1 MGTVLWFL
9 VCVGIPLGGAIYFIY
24 RRDGT
29 VLSFLV
35 GVFGFLISQP
45 LLRLNLLNLLNTKSE
60 WYMLLPYTNVV
71 LYFIFMA
78 FTAAIFEE
86 SARWIGMGIFRK
98 GKTDWMDGMA
108 YGLGHGGIEAAW
120 MFFSQVLP
128 AIRSGQEISGWN
140 AVLGSWERFFTMM
153 VQIGFTFVVLYGLKT
168 KKIRYLGLAILLHG
182 VVDFLIIIGNVWI
195 LEGLI
200 ALEGIAAML
209 LVFRVRKSWNQNGIT
224 QGSVSA
230 DNCNQ

>member
-1 MGTVLWFL
+1 MGAVLWFL
-9 VCVGIPLGGAIYFIY
+9 VCVGIPLGGAVYFIY

-35 GVFGFLISQP
+35 GVLGFLISQP
-45 LLRLNLLNLLNTKSE
+45 LLRVNLLGFLNAKAE

-71 LYFIFMA
+71 VYFIFMG
-78 FTAAIFEE
+78 FTAGIFEE

-98 GKTDWMDGMA
+98 GKTAWMDGLA
-108 YGLGHGGIEAAW
+108 YGLGHGGVEAAW

-128 AIRSGQEISGWN
+128 AIQSGQEISGWN

-153 VQIGFTFVVLYGLKT
+153 IQIGFTFVVLYGLKA

-200 ALEGIAAML
+200 ALEGIAAMV
-209 LVFRVRKSWNQNGIT
+209 LVFRVRKSWDQDSIT
-224 QGSVSA
+224 QWSESA
-230 DNCNQ
+230 DHCNQ